1 MTDDMTLVREYAASL
16 SEPAFAQLVARHVNF
31 VHSAALRRVGDIHM
45 AEDVTQ
51 AVFIILARKAAKLG
65 SDTVLP
71 AWLYRTTRYAAADAL
86 KMRRR
91 RQQRDQE
98 AYMQSLLNEP
108 QANDAWRQIA
118 PLLEPAMDALGD
130 RDRMAVVLRFFENK
144 TLAEVGLATGV
155 SEDAA
160 RVRVTRALEKLR
172 VIFALRG
179 VTLTTTIIASTV
191 SAHSVQ
197 AAPATL
203 ATTITALATVKG
215 ATAGGSTLAIVNSVL
230 KGGMMAKTTSV
241 ITTKILSAIGMGG
254 TYLGSAFGLASGV
267 LVSKVSLES
276 AKSANSPRLLA
287 AMVSHTRWLWMLM
300 ALYFGALFGMQAL
313 AQNAWGKAHAAV
325 LCAGAIGFQIAWWG
339 FMGFML
345 GWRSSRNLMRIGTEE
360 VSVREWQMKRAYEY
374 RSRWTFLGLPL
385 LHIRFNCLHEGK
397 IIPAKGWI
405 AMGHVAYGAL
415 FAYGLAFA
423 AAPIS
428 FGGVAVGLISA
439 GGVVVGGVALGAM
452 TLGCWAAGAAA
463 LGWYAAGDSA
473 MAWAAASGEMAVAHG
488 YAQGSAVA
496 AAHANDAIAHAF
508 FRQHFFF
515 QHLWITPVIFGL
527 FGLITTV
534 ELAFRLRKLKR
545 QKALE
550 ALQKEQNPA

>member
-1 MTDDMTLVREYAASL
+1 MTDDMALVREYAASL

-65 SDTVLP
+65 ADTVLP

-108 QANDAWRQIA
+108 QSNDAWRQIA

-172 VIFALRG
+172 NIFARRG

-203 ATTITALATVKG
+203 ATTITALAAVKG
-215 ATAGGSTLAIVNSVL
+215 ATAGSSTLAIVNSAL
-230 KGGMMAKTTSV
+230 KGGLMAKTTSV
-241 ITTKILSAIGMGG
+241 FATKTLSAIGMGG

-300 ALYFGALFGMQAL
+300 ALYFGVLFGLQAL
-313 AQNAWGKAHAAV
+313 AQNAWGKAHAVV
-325 LCAGAIGFQIAWWG
+325 LCAGAIGFQIAWWSFG
-339 FMGFML
+339 GFML
-345 GWRSSRNLMRIGTEE
+345 GWRNSRNLIRIGKEE
-360 VSVREWQMKRAYEY
+360 VSVHEWQMKRAYEY

-397 IIPAKGWI
+397 MVPAKGWI
-405 AMGHVAYGAL
+405 AIGHVAYGAL
-415 FAYGLAFA
+415 YAHGIMFA
-423 AAPIS
+423 AGPVS
-428 FGGVAVGLISA
+428 FGGVAVGGVAI
-439 GGVVVGGVALGAM
+439 GGVALGGVALGAL
-452 TLGCWAAGAAA
+452 TVGCWAAGAAA
-463 LGWYAAGDSA
+463 LGCFAAGDSV
-473 MAWAAASGEMAVAHG
+473 MAWVAARGEVAVAHD
-488 YAQGSAVA
+488 YAQGTAVA
-496 AAHANDAIAHAF
+496 AAHANDALAYHF
-508 FRQHFFF
+508 FRHDFFF
-515 QHLWITPVIFGL
+515 QHLWVTPVIFGL
-527 FGLITTV
+527 FGFAMTV
-534 ELAFRLRKLKR
+534 GMAFRLRTLKR
-545 QKALE
+545 QKAC
-550 ALQKEQNPA
+550 QTQQDPA